1 MVGAAIVISF
11 RPALSLLSEDPN
23 GLKPSGAS
31 CLIAPLGRYHSA
43 VTLALGTD
51 KDDGA
56 ARVGWLLMFGG
67 KDDWR
72 RLDDLWWLR
81 LSSVQVS
88 TSVSQPDSQRSNQTP
103 GEDGTVS
110 NSVARPHALGSWSL
124 AELAR
129 DERCAHVLVAGT
141 ANDTWHGSCGA
152 GTASGGD
159 GSCTMRQVLDMGW
172 CLGEYQGVGSP

>member
-1 MVGAAIVISF
+1 MLTTS
-11 RPALSLLSEDPN
+11 
-23 GLKPSGAS
+23 SGAS
-31 CLIAPLGRYHSA
+31 CLIASRGRYHSA
-43 VTLALGTD
+43 VTFVLGAD
-51 KDDGA
+51 RHDGA
-56 ARVGWLLMFGG
+56 ERVGWLMMFGG

-72 RLDDLWWLR
+72 RLDDVWWLR

-88 TSVSQPDSQRSNQTP
+88 TSVSQSDLQPSYQTT
-103 GEDGTVS
+103 GGGGTS
-110 NSVARPHALGSWSL
+110 TSSVPRPHAFGSWSL

-141 ANDTWHGSCGA
+141 ANDTWQGSCGA

-159 GSCTMRQVLDMGW
+159 GSCTMRKVLDMGW